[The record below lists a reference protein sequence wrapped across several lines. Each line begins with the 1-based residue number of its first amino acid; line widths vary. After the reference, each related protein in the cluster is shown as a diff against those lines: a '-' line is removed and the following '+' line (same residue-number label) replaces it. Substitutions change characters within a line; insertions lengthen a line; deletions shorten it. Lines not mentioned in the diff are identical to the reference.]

1 MLLLLQLK
9 LYNILDSLIDI
20 DIQLFLFLNGIHSP
34 VFDILFGWITSKLF
48 WIPFYLLLLFFTV
61 LKYKKKTLYIVLF
74 LGLLF
79 LIGDRTSVML
89 FKDVFERLRPCHNP
103 EIAGLVHIING
114 KCGGQFGFLSS
125 HATNSFALALFAGLL
140 LRKHYKYTL
149 IVMLLWAGLVS
160 YSRVYVG
167 VHYPAD
173 ILCGAIL
180 GSVVG
185 YGVFKLMQF
194 TNKWFN
200 LKMEL

>member
-1 MLLLLQLK
+1 M
-9 LYNILDSLIDI
+9 
-20 DIQLFLFLNGIHSP
+20 
-34 VFDILFGWITSKLF
+34 FDILFGWITSKIF

-61 LKYKKKTLYIVLF
+61 LKYKKKTFYIALF

-79 LIGDRTSVML
+79 LIGDRSSVML

-114 KCGGQFGFLSS
+114 KCGGQFGFVSS
-125 HATNSFALALFAGLL
+125 HATNSFALAIFTGFLL
-140 LRKHYKYTL
+140 KKYYKYTM
-149 IVMLLWAGLVS
+149 VTMLLWAGLVS
-160 YSRVYVG
+160 YSRIYVG
-167 VHYPAD
+167 VHYPGD

-194 TNKWFN
+194 TNKRYN
-200 LKMEL
+200 LKIGL